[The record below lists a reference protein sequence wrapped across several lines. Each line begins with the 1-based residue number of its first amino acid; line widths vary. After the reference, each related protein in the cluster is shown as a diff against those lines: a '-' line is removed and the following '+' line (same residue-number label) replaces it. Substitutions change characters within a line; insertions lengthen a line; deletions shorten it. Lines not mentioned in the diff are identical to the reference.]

1 MTGKSK
7 IQWTDATWNP
17 LAGCSIVSPGCTN
30 CYAMR
35 QAARIE
41 RMGGADHYVGLTEM
55 VKDKP
60 VWTGKVALASEKTLL
75 APLRWKKPRKIFV
88 NSMTDLFHESVP
100 DEWIDKIFAVMA
112 FAPRHIFQVVT
123 KRSKRMRDYIC
134 SRAGDYEVVLSDAA
148 EKAFAPGAA
157 PVSRHQFQARLSP
170 VSTPEARALYDAPK
184 LVWPL
189 PNVWLLVTAEDQPRA
204 NERIPDLLATPAA
217 VRGVSI
223 EPQLG
228 EIKLHNLPLG
238 HSGHVNAL
246 TGETLTFD
254 GDYDPDG
261 PRLDWIICG
270 GESGPGAR
278 PMHPDWARS
287 LRDQCRAAG
296 VQFFFKQWGPF
307 IPGVERPDDGGIF
320 IEFGDG
326 DDFRVVSD
334 GHDIVL
340 CEAQDHRGAPN
351 KIWKNYWASGDGRLF
366 KGNSEKSR
374 LLDGR
379 EHNDFPEPRP

>member
-55 VKDKP
+55 VKGKP
-60 VWTGKVALASEKTLL
+60 VWTGRVALASEKTLL

-88 NSMTDLFHESVP
+88 NSMSDLFHESVP

-112 FAPRHIFQVVT
+112 LAPQHTFQVLT
-123 KRSKRMRDYIC
+123 KRSKRMRGYMCADRR
-134 SRAGDYEVVLSDAA
+134 SRILDAA
-148 EKAFAPGAA
+148 IDVVRIEEG
-157 PVSRHQFQARLSP
+157 
-170 VSTPEARALYDAPK
+170 ARAFKDVRELNKPREFPRADTSR
-184 LVWPL
+184 WPL
-189 PNVWLLVTAEDQPRA
+189 PNVWLGVTAEDQTRA
-204 NERIPDLLATPAA
+204 DERIPDLLATPAA
-217 VRGVSI
+217 VRFVSC
-223 EPQLG
+223 EPMLG
-228 EIKLHNLPLG
+228 AVAFHNLPLG
-238 HSGHVNAL
+238 RSAHVNAM

-254 GDYDPDG
+254 GDYDAEG
-261 PRLDWIICG
+261 PRLDWVICG

-296 VQFFFKQWGPF
+296 TPFFFKQWGEWEPREEWAPHTREHMRA
-307 IPGVERPDDGGIF
+307 IKIDGSSVPDDVAPQDVGGHRLA
-320 IEFGDG
+320 
-326 DDFRVVSD
+326 RV
-334 GHDIVL
+334 GKLH
-340 CEAQDHRGAPN
+340 AG
-351 KIWKNYWASGDGRLF
+351 
-366 KGNSEKSR
+366 R

-379 EHNDFPEPRP
+379 EHNDFPEGK